1 MIITIE
7 TIHEW
12 QNPNLFDM
20 DIYEP
25 SSKSSMVSVMA
36 FYSGVPSSKLK
47 EGYIVNCSII
57 SNYFANK
64 KSIQN
69 YG

>member
-1 MIITIE
+1 MNDKTQICLTW
-7 TIHEW
+7 TFTSLHLL
-12 QNPNLFDM
+12 PL
-20 DIYEP
+20 
-25 SSKSSMVSVMA
+25 KSSMVSVMA

>member
-1 MIITIE
+1 MNDKTQICLTW
-7 TIHEW
+7 TFTSLHLL
-12 QNPNLFDM
+12 PL
-20 DIYEP
+20 
-25 SSKSSMVSVMA
+25 KSSMVSVMA

-47 EGYIVNCSII
+47 EGYIVNCSID